1 MGSAPHPGR
10 PRTTARDGHA
20 MISDFLDL
28 VRTRLDGT
36 VGRVAFPEATA
47 EAILRAARRV
57 ADERVAA
64 PVLVGAP
71 AAIVDRATKIDVPLD
86 GIDLVDPVDA
96 AVLEPLVDR
105 FCELSPGMPAGAV
118 RRMLSDPLSSA
129 AMQVRAGAVDAMVA
143 GLEHATAEVL
153 LVSQMVI
160 GTVPGIETPSSVFVM
175 DVPRYAGREHGL
187 LAFADC
193 AVVPSPTPA
202 QLADIAIASAD
213 TVSRLLG
220 WEPRVALLSFS
231 TGGSAEEPSVEGVR
245 EALEGIRS
253 RRPDL
258 AVEGEI
264 QADAALVPEIAAT
277 KLERPSEV
285 AGRAN
290 VLVFPNLDAGNIAYK
305 LVQRLA
311 GAGAYGPLLQGFA
324 GTVSDLS
331 RGATVDDIVAS
342 AALVALSAVATRE
355 SRV

>member
-1 MGSAPHPGR
+1 
-10 PRTTARDGHA
+10 
-20 MISDFLDL
+20 MISDLLDL

-71 AAIVDRATKIDVPLD
+71 ADIVARAAEVDVPLD
-86 GIDLVDPVDA
+86 GIDLVDPEDA
-96 AVLEPLVDR
+96 SVLDRLAER

-118 RRMLSDPLSSA
+118 RRMLGDPLASA
-129 AMQVRAGAVDAMVA
+129 AMLLRLGDVDAMVA

-160 GTVPGIETPSSVFVM
+160 GMAPGIETPSSVFLM
-175 DVPRYAGREHGL
+175 DVPGYAGGEHGL

-213 TVSRLLG
+213 TVRRVLG

-231 TGGSAEEPSVEGVR
+231 TGGSAEDPSVERVR
-245 EALEGIRS
+245 EAVETIRA
-253 RRPDL
+253 RRPEL

-264 QADAALVPEIAAT
+264 QADAALVPEVAAT
-277 KLERPSEV
+277 KLGRPSDV
-285 AGRAN
+285 AGDAN
-290 VLVFPNLDAGNIAYK
+290 VLVFPDLDAGNIAYK

-342 AALVALSAVATRE
+342 AALVALSAVASRE
-355 SRV
+355 ARV